1 MLTSHDKGNSQVSA
15 PQSILYDSA
24 SGFSFHLLHSCGIT
38 LNPSMAGWRLFQHG
52 KPNRSLD
59 CDNFKTF
66 PVEALKQYSTLFF
79 FKQSTSIY
87 FSLTAID

>member
-1 MLTSHDKGNSQVSA
+1 MTKETVRSVLHNQFYMILRQDLVS
-15 PQSILYDSA
+15 ID
-24 SGFSFHLLHSCGIT
+24 LLHSCGIT
-38 LNPSMAGWRLFQHG
+38 LNPSMAGWRVSQHG

-59 CDNFKTF
+59 RDNFKTF